1 MTASLVSLCLGAFI
15 GATIFPFPSEGGLYL
30 YLTQFDN
37 HLTALVCI
45 TIANT
50 LGSYTTYGLGRLG
63 KIEWAIRYFRIDKK
77 KVHYYRDQF
86 SHRGTLLALFVWL
99 PLIGDVFALVLGL
112 IRFNLFKGLLLIAL
126 GKFLRYSCILLFF
139 YFS

>member
-1 MTASLVSLCLGAFI
+1 MTVSLASLCLGAFI

-37 HLTALVCI
+37 HLTALICI
-45 TIANT
+45 TLANT

-63 KIEWAIRYFRIDKK
+63 KVDWAVRYFRIDEK
-77 KVHYYRDQF
+77 KVLYYQDQF

-99 PLIGDVFALVLGL
+99 PLVGDVFALVLGL
-112 IRFNLFKGLLLIAL
+112 IRFNLLKGLLYIAL
-126 GKFLRYSCILLFF
+126 GKFLRYLGILLFF
-139 YFS
+139 YQS